1 MAIRNPLQEQ
11 LLKAGL
17 VNKNKVDQ
25 VARQQQKA
33 RDGKP
38 TAKPETEAVDAQKLA
53 AERAERDRQLEAER
67 KAQKHAQELQAQ
79 IRQIVES
86 QRIKPEGEIEYRFA
100 DGNAIKSMLV
110 NPALRSQ
117 LARGQLVIV
126 RFGAGHAMVPRAAA
140 DKVRERDPG
149 AIVLD
154 HASGA
159 KSASTDADPDAD
171 YYKQFEVPD
180 DLVW

>member
-1 MAIRNPLQEQ
+1 MRNPLQEQ

-25 VARQQQKA
+25 VVRQQTKQRQGKA
-33 RDGKP
+33 PAP
-38 TAKPETEAVDAQKLA
+38 TANADQVDAHKLQ

-79 IRQIVES
+79 IRQIVDS
-86 QRIKPEGEIEYRFA
+86 QRIKPEGEIEYRFT
-100 DGNAIKSMLV
+100 DGNAIKTMLV

-117 LARGQLVIV
+117 LAKGQLVIV

-140 DKVRERDPG
+140 DKVRERDPS

-154 HASGA
+154 HSSGTT
-159 KSASTDADPDAD
+159 SASTDADPDAD